1 MEERNGR
8 REEKGGGLTD
18 TVLGMQC
25 RSSVQVPLEPLHFI
39 SLHTNIHCTRQLKH
53 MLLIAQIPHLHHRTI
68 RC

>member
-53 MLLIAQIPHLHHRTI
+53 MLLLA
-68 RC
+68 